1 MILQSL
7 RWLVLGWLVAVS
19 AARGEDGWLVH
30 PHGEELRIFRT
41 RPDQLP
47 MQVAA
52 LHTSS
57 AYFRLAPGMHSG
69 WGTSVVLSPTL
80 WSDGKLHQG
89 AAVDAQWEPF
99 GEALRLHVRGG
110 IHTVMFGSDLLLSPP
125 DEAGMRVD
133 VRGWTEGQANL
144 PENNPEAFKPV
155 FLSSMRISDDD
166 WDASSAEAGDQR
178 ASLPRQGFVFDQYVP
193 ARTFGLR
200 GGSSRWKRGA
210 PSVWI
215 EMDQPLE
222 VQGWVTESLDPNDDN
237 VGMWAGSKS
246 MMSSWSYRLLA
257 VLENAEA
264 PVEPEPTVP

>member
-1 MILQSL
+1 MLLRTL
-7 RWLVLGWLVAVS
+7 RWKLLGFVVAFL
-19 AARGEDGWLVH
+19 AARGENGWLVH

-41 RPDQLP
+41 RPDDLP

-57 AYFRLAPGMHSG
+57 AYFRLAPGAQSG

-125 DEAGMRVD
+125 DAAGMRVD
-133 VRGWTEGQANL
+133 VRGWTEGLANL
-144 PENNPEAFKPV
+144 PEDNPEAFKPV
-155 FLSSMRISDDD
+155 FLSSMRISDHD
-166 WDASSAEAGDQR
+166 WDASRAEIGDLR
-178 ASLPRQGFVFDQYVP
+178 ASLPKQGFAFPAYVQS
-193 ARTFGLR
+193 RTFGLR

-215 EMDQPLE
+215 EMDQPLD
-222 VQGWVTESLDPNDDN
+222 VQGWVTESADPNDDN

-264 PVEPEPTVP
+264 PVVDEEPVP